1 MQTQFHEDLHIIH
14 HQMIVLLLF
23 MQNFNCLIYIIRL
36 LIQGSF
42 NSFIYTHFKTLVYKQ
57 LMGCTLK
64 FDFIIKVQT
73 KIYPLFI
80 QDFSVNVSCDAN
92 DDGGDVFYYDE
103 IIH

>member
-1 MQTQFHEDLHIIH
+1 
-14 HQMIVLLLF
+14 MIVQLLF
-23 MQNFNCLIYIIRL
+23 MQNFNYLIYIIRL

-42 NSFIYTHFKTLVYKQ
+42 NSFVYTHFKILVYKQ
-57 LMGCTLK
+57 LMGWILK

-92 DDGGDVFYYDE
+92 DDGDVFYYDK